1 VRVYLRVDGESPD
14 SVRSLRSW
22 LQADRTVREHGDL
35 RWADAGAPD
44 HQGVLIDVL
53 ELAVGGGLSA
63 LQLALAVAQWRDS
76 RHPKPVVTITREL
89 ADGTSI
95 RIETSDPA
103 VLERAVRPFD
113 ES

>member
-1 VRVYLRVDGESPD
+1 VYLRVDGESPD
-14 SVRSLRSW
+14 SVRSLRAW
-22 LQADRTVREHGDL
+22 LEADRAVREHGDL
-35 RWADAGAPD
+35 RWPYAGTHE

-53 ELAVGGGLSA
+53 QLAVGGGLSA
-63 LQLALAVAQWRDS
+63 VQLVVAIAQWRDS

-103 VLERAVRPFD
+103 VLERVVRELED
-113 ES
+113 S

>member
-1 VRVYLRVDGESPD
+1 VRVYLRVDGDGPD

-35 RWADAGAPD
+35 RWADAGSAE

-53 ELAVGGGLSA
+53 ELAIGSGLSA
-63 LQLALAVAQWRDS
+63 VQLALAVAQWRDS
-76 RHPKPVVTITREL
+76 RHPKPIVTITREA

-103 VLERAVRPFD
+103 VLERMVRPFD

>member
-1 VRVYLRVDGESPD
+1 VYLRVDGESPD
-14 SVRSLRSW
+14 SVRSLRAW
-22 LQADRTVREHGDL
+22 LQADRAVREHGDL
-35 RWADAGAPD
+35 RWADAGSPE

-53 ELAVGGGLSA
+53 ELAVGGGLST

-95 RIETSDPA
+95 SVETSDPA
-103 VLERAVRPFD
+103 ALERVVRELED
-113 ES
+113 S

>member
-1 VRVYLRVDGESPD
+1 LQVYLRVDGAGPD
-14 SVRSLRSW
+14 PVRSLRAW
-22 LQADRTVREHGDL
+22 LQDDRAVREHGEL
-35 RWADAGAPD
+35 QWADAGSPE

-53 ELAVGGGLSA
+53 QLAVGSGLSV

-76 RHPKPVVTITREL
+76 RHPRPVVTITRKL
-89 ADGTSI
+89 DDGRSI

-103 VLERAVRPFD
+103 ILERVVRELE

>member
-1 VRVYLRVDGESPD
+1 
-14 SVRSLRSW
+14 

-35 RWADAGAPD
+35 RWADAGSPE

-63 LQLALAVAQWRDS
+63 LQLALAVAQWRES
-76 RHPKPVVTITREL
+76 RHPSPVVTITREL
-89 ADGTSI
+89 ADGTAI

-103 VLERAVRPFD
+103 VLERAVRELED
-113 ES
+113 S

>member
-1 VRVYLRVDGESPD
+1 
-14 SVRSLRSW
+14 
-22 LQADRTVREHGDL
+22 LQQDHTVRAHGDL
-35 RWADAGAPD
+35 RWADAGTPG

-53 ELAVGGGLSA
+53 QLAVGSGLSA

-103 VLERAVRPFD
+103 VLERAVRELED
-113 ES
+113 S